1 MLLINCWKV
10 SIVFFVTY
18 YRSSQIKQD
27 STFHPDAV
35 SSNVNFWLVLDIV
48 TKQISFKQPFLFYKH
63 IQVRQNVKLG

>member
-27 STFHPDAV
+27 STFHSDAV